1 MQEENTIDKAT
12 IEAAAEDL
20 YNRYCEATDWKNF
33 LGHPLP
39 KWKEFASD
47 DLKMVQANAWRKV
60 GEYFVCVCTNANAL
74 SNKAF
79 NEMFNN

>member
-12 IEAAAEDL
+12 IEAAALDLFNHFWEDSAHISWEDTHDL
-20 YNRYCEATDWKNF
+20 EKNR
-33 LGHPLP
+33 
-39 KWKEFASD
+39 
-47 DLKMVQANAWRKV
+47 WRKL

-74 SNKAF
+74 STKAF